1 MGCGGQDDDARKEAI
16 DEHKHDQLNKQKE
29 GKGHWKGEL
38 SSNSESAVK
47 ADRGEIHDAHED
59 ISELQKQTSEEHQK
73 DHEHG
78 K

>member
-38 SSNSESAVK
+38 SSNSESAVRVDHVIPIFP
-47 ADRGEIHDAHED
+47 ASFFANVHHNRG
-59 ISELQKQTSEEHQK
+59 S
-73 DHEHG
+73 G
-78 K
+78 FFC